1 MLKNLVAHR
10 DRNGATALMFSL
22 ILGFI
27 IFLNIVCKIP
37 NSHQFYEDLK
47 YKGYHSFTW
56 GRMVLPINR
65 FDEALKIFDQKYNE
79 IEELGLVTTV
89 PFNKNNDIYW

>member
-1 MLKNLVAHR
+1 
-10 DRNGATALMFSL
+10 MFSL

-27 IFLNIVCKIP
+27 IFLSIVCKIP
-37 NSHQFYEDLK
+37 YSHQFYEDLK

-79 IEELGLVTTV
+79 IEAKYDSWGM
-89 PFNKNNDIYW
+89 KYWVCMPLNETYNIQGSWRSE